1 MVCVSLSAYGHAG
14 PWAGRRGFDSLV
26 QTATG
31 LNFAEAEAAGKTGLH
46 ALPCQAIDH
55 ASGYLMALGAIAAL
69 LRRIDEGGSWHVRV
83 ALARTGLWLREMG
96 RVANGFAVP
105 DIDLA
110 QAADRLTSVPSGY
123 GILQAVRHAAELSET
138 PAKWALPS
146 MPYGTHP
153 PRW

>member
-1 MVCVSLSAYGHAG
+1 
-14 PWAGRRGFDSLV
+14 
-26 QTATG
+26 
-31 LNFAEAEAAGKTGLH
+31 
-46 ALPCQAIDH
+46 
-55 ASGYLMALGAIAAL
+55 
-69 LRRIDEGGSWHVRV
+69 
-83 ALARTGLWLREMG
+83 MG